1 MDGNAGPKQGRSR
14 KNSEHTIR
22 PPPAVPVFK
31 ESMKESKYLE
41 FLLRE
46 KYNLYEDQERL
57 TERKNAIKFLEEI
70 AREWAITISKKKGLT
85 ESDE

>member
-14 KNSEHTIR
+14 MNSEHTIR

-31 ESMKESKYLE
+31 ESVKESKYLE

-46 KYNLYEDQERL
+46 KYNLYED
-57 TERKNAIKFLEEI
+57 
-70 AREWAITISKKKGLT
+70 
-85 ESDE
+85 